1 MWPAGLIA
9 SKASDVNDSLVNNV
23 RPAGSLRSAARTTR
37 LEEDF
42 TTESTE
48 DTNDGGYVMEP
59 RTTLNARKGNGPV
72 DGMRT
77 QCRYAGF
84 VMDRIKRIARMEEEV
99 FAQRSGDAEG
109 RSARWSIVIEDG

>member
-1 MWPAGLIA
+1 
-9 SKASDVNDSLVNNV
+9 
-23 RPAGSLRSAARTTR
+23 
-37 LEEDF
+37 
-42 TTESTE
+42 
-48 DTNDGGYVMEP
+48 MEP

-109 RSARWSIVIEDG
+109 KIGSVEYSNRGWLKPPPPED